1 MPIYPIYG
9 STTEEVLPTSNK
21 LHHKK
26 YDRRQGQARQANSW
40 FPFAHA
46 SEGKKSSAIIALF
59 PSFLLTI
66 FRLHV
71 WMDCSHNKKKKTT
84 FSSPLT
90 LAQATLLFRCFDT
103 VFRRPY
109 RYSSIFNKLVYPC
122 PIAIKFSPL
131 NRYYYILSNNKQKTL
146 KSIEAQFCKI

>member
-59 PSFLLTI
+59 PSFPLTI

-71 WMDCSHNKKKKTT
+71 WMDCSHNKKKTT

-90 LAQATLLFRCFDT
+90 LTQATLLFRCFDT

-109 RYSSIFNKLVYPC
+109 RYSSIFNKLFYPC

-146 KSIEAQFCKI
+146 KSIEAQFSEI

>member
-46 SEGKKSSAIIALF
+46 SEGKKSSAIIYF
-59 PSFLLTI
+59 FLRSSLQYFACMSEWI
-66 FRLHV
+66 APII
-71 WMDCSHNKKKKTT
+71 KKKTT

-90 LAQATLLFRCFDT
+90 LTQATLLFRCFDT

-109 RYSSIFNKLVYPC
+109 RYSSIFNKLFYPC

>member
-71 WMDCSHNKKKKTT
+71 WMDCSHNKKKKLPFRPRWLWHKPRFFLGVSIQ
-84 FSSPLT
+84 FSG
-90 LAQATLLFRCFDT
+90 DHT
-103 VFRRPY
+103 VI
-109 RYSSIFNKLVYPC
+109 SSIFNKLVYPC